1 MIDKSKPKTR
11 FYMQRNNFYLDSFR
25 IFKKISRNIFDDKLN
40 SDDEIIENA
49 LFFAIGIEKVLKAI
63 IVDINPLYI
72 LESPDFKNS
81 APLLYEKNIRDKSE
95 IAKSANGDVV
105 AFQSSVLRAT
115 TFSKAVLD
123 NKNTLMKLKN
133 ARDIIVHHNYKH
145 LDISE
150 LKTLIKRDFYTVLSA
165 ISEEHNLG
173 GQTNFFN
180 NLHSKLARIS
190 STLQN
195 DVEVQI
201 KLKMESAAAHWITVK
216 GSSTFDRKVGETRT
230 ADLLKKDFAYPYIC
244 PSCKN
249 YGIVYTVPLM
259 EFDSY
264 KNEMIQTGL
273 ETKAFKCGFCTLE
286 ITNYKE
292 LDSLKIKP
300 DVKNKDK
307 IILEYEG
314 DIDAIE

>member
-1 MIDKSKPKTR
+1 M
-11 FYMQRNNFYLDSFR
+11 
-25 IFKKISRNIFDDKLN
+25 
-40 SDDEIIENA
+40 
-49 LFFAIGIEKVLKAI
+49 LKAI
-63 IVDINPLYI
+63 IYDINPLYI

-81 APLLYEKNIRDKSE
+81 VMLLYESSVRDKSE
-95 IAKSANGDVV
+95 ISKTPNGDVI
-105 AFQSSVLRAT
+105 AFQSTVLRAT

-133 ARDIIVHHNYKH
+133 ARDIIVHHNYKY

-150 LKTLIKRDFYTVLSA
+150 LKILIKRDFYPVLSA
-165 ISEEHNLG
+165 ISAEHNLG

-180 NLHSKLARIS
+180 NLHSKLAKLS
-190 STLQN
+190 STLQS
-195 DVEVQI
+195 DVEEQI
-201 KLKMESAAAHWITVK
+201 RLKMESAAAHWITVK
-216 GSSTFDRKVGETRT
+216 GSSTFNRKAGEART
-230 ADLLKKDFAYPYIC
+230 ADLLKKEFAYPYEC

-249 YGIVYTVPLM
+249 YGVVYTVPLM

-273 ETKAFKCGFCTLE
+273 ETKAFKCNFCTLE

-314 DIDAIE
+314 EIDT